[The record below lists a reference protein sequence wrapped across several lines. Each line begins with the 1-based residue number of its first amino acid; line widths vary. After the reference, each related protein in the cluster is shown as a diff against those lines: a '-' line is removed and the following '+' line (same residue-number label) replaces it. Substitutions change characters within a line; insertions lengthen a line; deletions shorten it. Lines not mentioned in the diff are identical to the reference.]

1 LVLAI
6 TDTYVKSETERLELF
21 RTLFRENFL
30 CVCACLRRVG
40 VRPCDVED
48 IAHDVFL
55 TVYQQLDTF
64 DPAGSPRPWLAPFRL
79 RSARTELASH
89 RRALLFRRSLRR
101 TRARELTAPVPAIE
115 SDQLDLER
123 RLLDRVRHA
132 LAARDYLSAGATL
145 GTYENTFDNGQLAEE
160 EQALKI
166 RWLAASGQ
174 HAAARD
180 RAARFKERFPSSFF
194 RPAVETA
201 IRGMSQEGTDP

>member
-1 LVLAI
+1 AEIDTVSVDVLPTAPSPI
-6 TDTYVKSETERLELF
+6 ATPPSVHANR
-21 RTLFRENFL
+21 
-30 CVCACLRRVG
+30 ARV
-40 VRPCDVED
+40 
-48 IAHDVFL
+48 A
-55 TVYQQLDTF
+55 
-64 DPAGSPRPWLAPFRL
+64 SPSSPLPTAAT
-79 RSARTELASH
+79 ARAQELA
-89 RRALLFRRSLRR
+89 
-101 TRARELTAPVPAIE
+101 APGPATE

-132 LAARDYLSAGATL
+132 LAARCYLSSGETL

-180 RAARFKERFPSSFF
+180 MAARFKERFPTSFF

-201 IRGMSQEGTDP
+201 VRGMSQEGTDR